1 MITQPPMIGILCSRI
16 RIEEKAL
23 FEALRRR
30 AVPFE
35 RLDED
40 RIQFPIGNPFPNAPD
55 VVLDRSMHHGRSLYA
70 LTLLNAA
77 GVPTVN
83 RARVARICGDKI
95 LTTAALAR
103 AGLPVPRTVVAFTRD
118 AALDAIEAMGYPVV
132 LKPMVG
138 SGGRLLAKIN
148 DRDAAEAVLEHK
160 ETLGSYQHGIFYI
173 QEYVNKPERDIRA
186 IVVGDET
193 IGAIYRSSEH
203 WITNTARN
211 GKASPMEVTPEIDQ
225 LCRKAAAAVGG
236 GFLSVDLLEHPD
248 GLLVNELNYTPEFH
262 GFMDATG
269 IPVADHVI
277 DYVAEV
283 AAKPT
288 AA

>member
-1 MITQPPMIGILCSRI
+1 MITQPPMIGILCSRV
-16 RIEEKAL
+16 RVEEKAL
-23 FEALRRR
+23 FESLRRR
-30 AVPFE
+30 AVPFV

-40 RIQFPIGNPFPNAPD
+40 LIQFPIGSPFPNSPD
-55 VVLDRSMHHGRSLYA
+55 VVLDRSIHHGRSLYA
-70 LTLLNAA
+70 LTLLDAA

-95 LTTAALAR
+95 LTTSTLAR
-103 AGLPVPRTVVAFTRD
+103 AGLPVPKTVVAFTRE

-138 SGGRLLAKIN
+138 SWGRLLAKIN

-173 QEYVNKPERDIRA
+173 QEYVNKPQRDIRA
-186 IVVGDET
+186 IVVGDQT
-193 IGAIYRSSEH
+193 IGAIYRSSKH

-211 GKASPMEVTPEIDQ
+211 GIASQMEVTPEIDEIC
-225 LCRKAAAAVGG
+225 LKAAAAVGG

-269 IPVADHVI
+269 IPVAEHVI
-277 DYVAEV
+277 DYVTEV
-283 AAKPT
+283 AEKPT

>member
-1 MITQPPMIGILCSRI
+1 MITQPLMVGILCSRV
-16 RIEEKAL
+16 RVEEKAL
-23 FEALRRR
+23 FEGLRRR
-30 AVPFE
+30 AIPFE

-40 RIQFPIGNPFPNAPD
+40 RIKFAIGSPFPHPG
-55 VVLDRSMHHGRSLYA
+55 VVLDRSIHHGRSLYA

-77 GVPTVN
+77 HVPTVN
-83 RARVARICGDKI
+83 RAKVARICGDKI

-103 AGLPVPRTVVAFTRD
+103 AGLPVPKTVVTFTRES
-118 AALDAIEAMGYPVV
+118 ALEAIESMGYPVV

-138 SGGRLLAKIN
+138 SWGRLLAKIN

-173 QEYVNKPERDIRA
+173 QEYVNKPQRDIRA
-186 IVVGDET
+186 IVVGEQT
-193 IGAIYRSSEH
+193 IGAIYRSSDH

-211 GKASPMEVTPEIDQ
+211 GRASICEVTPEIDQ
-225 LCRKAAAAVGG
+225 LCQKAAAAVGG
-236 GFLSVDLLEHPD
+236 GFLSVDLLEHED
-248 GLLVNELNYTPEFH
+248 GLMVNELNYTPEFH

-277 DYVAEV
+277 DYVQQVGRQQAV
-283 AAKPT
+283 A
-288 AA
+288 

>member
-1 MITQPPMIGILCSRI
+1 MIGILCSRV
-16 RIEEKAL
+16 RVEEKAL
-23 FEALRRR
+23 FETLRRR
-30 AVPFE
+30 AIPFE

-40 RIQFPIGNPFPNAPD
+40 RIQFPIGNPFPKAPD
-55 VVLDRSMHHGRSLYA
+55 VVLDRSIHHGRSLYA

-103 AGLPVPRTVVAFTRD
+103 A
-118 AALDAIEAMGYPVV
+118 VV

-138 SGGRLLAKIN
+138 SWGRLLAKIN

-193 IGAIYRSSEH
+193 IGAIYRSSDH

-211 GKASPMEVTPEIDQ
+211 GRASQMEVTPEIDQ

-248 GLLVNELNYTPEFH
+248 GLLVNEINYTPEFH
-262 GFMDATG
+262 GFMNATG
-269 IPVADHVI
+269 IQVADHVI
-277 DYVAEV
+277 DYVTEI

>member
-1 MITQPPMIGILCSRI
+1 MITQPAMIGILCSRV

-23 FEALRRR
+23 FAALRRR
-30 AVPFE
+30 AISFE

-40 RIQFPIGNPFPNAPD
+40 LIKFPIGSPFPNAPD
-55 VVLDRSMHHGRSLYA
+55 VVLDRSIHHGRSLYA
-70 LTLLNAA
+70 LTLLQAA

-83 RARVARICGDKI
+83 RPRVARICGDKI

-103 AGLPVPRTVVAFTRD
+103 AGLPV
-118 AALDAIEAMGYPVV
+118 

-138 SGGRLLAKIN
+138 SWGRLLAKIN

-160 ETLGSYQHGIFYI
+160 EVLGSYQHGIFYI
-173 QEYVNKPERDIRA
+173 QEYVDKPQRAIRA
-186 IVVGDET
+186 VVVGDQV
-193 IGAIYRSSEH
+193 IAAIYRSSDH
-203 WITNTARN
+203 WITNPAHN
-211 GKASPMEVTPEIDQ
+211 GIASQMEVPPEVEQI
-225 LCRKAAAAVGG
+225 CRKAAAAVGG

-277 DYVAEV
+277 DYVTEV

>member
-1 MITQPPMIGILCSRI
+1 MIGILCSRV
-16 RIEEKAL
+16 RVEEKAL

-30 AVPFE
+30 TIPFE

-40 RIQFPIGNPFPNAPD
+40 RVQFAIGDSMPHDD
-55 VVLDRSMHHGRSLYA
+55 VVLDRSIHHGRSLYA

-83 RARVARICGDKI
+83 RGRVARICGDKI

-103 AGLPVPRTVVAFTRD
+103 DGLPVPKTVVTFTRES
-118 AALDAIEAMGYPVV
+118 ALEAIEAMGYPVV

-138 SGGRLLAKIN
+138 SWGRLLAKIN

-173 QEYVNKPERDIRA
+173 QEYVNKPQRDIRA
-186 IVVGDET
+186 IVVGDQT
-193 IGAIYRSSEH
+193 IGAIYRTSEH

-211 GKASPMEVTPEIDQ
+211 GKAFQCEVTPEMDQ
-225 LCRKAAAAVGG
+225 LAVGAARAVGG
-236 GFLSVDLLEHPD
+236 GFLAVDLLEHKE
-248 GLLVNELNYTPEFH
+248 GMLVNEVNYTPEFR
-262 GFMDATG
+262 GFSEATG
-269 IPVADHVI
+269 IDVADQVV
-277 DYVAEV
+277 DYLEAV
-283 AAKPT
+283 AAK
-288 AA
+288 